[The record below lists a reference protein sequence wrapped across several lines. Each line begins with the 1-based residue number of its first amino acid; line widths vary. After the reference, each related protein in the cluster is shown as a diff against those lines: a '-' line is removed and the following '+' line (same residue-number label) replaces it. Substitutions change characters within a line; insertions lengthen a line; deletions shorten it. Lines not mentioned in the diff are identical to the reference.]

1 MAEGTLPPADPVEL
15 LARLVAFDTVSAKS
29 NRELIDWIAAY
40 LAAFGVTAE
49 IVPGPDGKANL
60 HAVIGPRVDG
70 GVVLSGHTDVVPVEG
85 QSWTTDPFTL
95 TERNGRLYGR
105 GSADMKGFI
114 ALVLSLVP
122 EMVASPLARPIHL
135 AFTHDEE
142 VGCLGAPGLLDHIA
156 GRSPTPRIAIVGEP
170 TMLKPC
176 DAHKGIEVF
185 RTTITGREAHSSA
198 PDAGVS
204 AIVAASSIVGFITA
218 MAAEKRE
225 APLKGSRFDPPFTTF
240 NVGTIAGGTAVNI
253 IPKSCELVWEF
264 RAVPGDDPDAI
275 LARLETH
282 VRDVALPALT
292 ARHPSG
298 SVTTERLVA
307 VPPLAAG
314 PEDNPED
321 GLATALARQWSGA
334 NETGTVAFTTEG
346 GLYQRAGFSTVVC
359 GPGDI
364 AQAHQ
369 PDEFISLDQMRAG
382 EAFLRRIVGWA
393 VSPA

>member
-15 LARLVAFDTVSAKS
+15 LARLVAFDTVSAKP
-29 NRELIDWIAAY
+29 NRELIDWIAGY
-40 LAAFGVTAE
+40 LAAFGVAAE
-49 IVPGPDGKANL
+49 IVPGPDGKASL

-85 QSWTTDPFTL
+85 QPWSTDPFTL

-105 GSADMKGFI
+105 GSADMKGFV

-135 AFTHDEE
+135 AFSHDEE
-142 VGCLGAPGLLDHIA
+142 VGCLGAPRLLDHIA
-156 GRSPTPRIAIVGEP
+156 ERSPTPRIAVVGEP

-198 PDAGVS
+198 PDAGAS
-204 AIVAASSIVGFITA
+204 AIVAASSIVGFIAA
-218 MAAEKRE
+218 MAAEKRK

-240 NVGTIAGGTAVNI
+240 NVGTIAGGGAVNI
-253 IPKSCELVWEF
+253 IPRSCELVWEF
-264 RAVPGDDPDAI
+264 RAAPGDDPEAI
-275 LARLETH
+275 LVRLEGH
-282 VRDVALPALT
+282 VRDVVLPALT
-292 ARHPSG
+292 ARHPGG

-307 VPPLAAG
+307 VPPLG
-314 PEDNPED
+314 SNPED
-321 GLATALARQWSGA
+321 GHATALARQWSGA

-393 VSPA
+393 VSPS

>member
-15 LARLVAFDTVSAKS
+15 LARLVAFDTVSAKP
-29 NRELIDWIAAY
+29 NRELIDWIAGY
-40 LAAFGVTAE
+40 LAAFGVAAE
-49 IVPGPDGKANL
+49 IVPGPDGKASL

-85 QSWTTDPFTL
+85 QAWSTDPFTL

-105 GSADMKGFI
+105 GSADMKGFV

-135 AFTHDEE
+135 AFSHDEE
-142 VGCLGAPGLLDHIA
+142 VGCLGAPRLLDHIA
-156 GRSPTPRIAIVGEP
+156 ERSPTPRIAVVGEP

-185 RTTITGREAHSSA
+185 RTTVTGREAHSSA
-198 PDAGVS
+198 PDAGAS
-204 AIVAASSIVGFITA
+204 AIVAASSIVGFIAA
-218 MAAEKRE
+218 MAAEKRK

-240 NVGTIAGGTAVNI
+240 NVGTIAGGGAVNI
-253 IPKSCELVWEF
+253 IPRSCELVWEF
-264 RAVPGDDPDAI
+264 RAAPGDDPEAI
-275 LARLETH
+275 LVRLEGH
-282 VRDVALPALT
+282 VRDVVLPALT
-292 ARHPSG
+292 ARHPGG

-307 VPPLAAG
+307 VPPLG
-314 PEDNPED
+314 SNPED
-321 GLATALARQWSGA
+321 GHATALARQWSGA

-393 VSPA
+393 VSPS